1 MAEREGDNI
10 IVTIRRSKLFG
21 KLPQEEEQHA
31 KGLPAL
37 EICLIQDQIPVDHK
51 ADTVI
56 KAALRKRSI
65 AARGQAP
72 SILLHRTDCRPRSSL
87 LQAHVPRGAAQG
99 KGLISI
105 SAGSSTR
112 GPRPLGQK

>member
-1 MAEREGDNI
+1 M
-10 IVTIRRSKLFG
+10 
-21 KLPQEEEQHA
+21 
-31 KGLPAL
+31 
-37 EICLIQDQIPVDHK
+37 DHK

-87 LQAHVPRGAAQG
+87 LQAHVLEARPRE
-99 KGLISI
+99 
-105 SAGSSTR
+105 R
-112 GPRPLGQK
+112 G